1 MGNDIFKKQEHREFF
16 QLFFDEN
23 KKEMVQSQQPF
34 INELKQEI
42 KREISA
48 VKNDSTSTIKKTK
61 HEIDSNI
68 HQIAQNMT
76 NFKND
81 LKFEIKNASFPKN
94 KDQKNNENVN
104 NLNHLNMNNEIMEK
118 YQRSIQSQTDIMN
131 QNALKLQN
139 VQQTLND
146 LSKENE
152 SIHQM
157 IDQQTNFLKNTF
169 KAISDE
175 TQTKTSQTIK
185 RLQPLFAKLYK
196 HFNKNVLTFYMCPLK
211 NGFNG
216 YHVGK

>member
-23 KKEMVQSQQPF
+23 KKEMVQSQQLF

-48 VKNDSTSTIKKTK
+48 IKNDSTSTIKKTK
-61 HEIDSNI
+61 NEIDSNI

-76 NFKND
+76 NF
-81 LKFEIKNASFPKN
+81 KNASFPKN

-157 IDQQTNFLKNTF
+157 IDQQKNFLKNTL

-185 RLQPLFAKLYK
+185 GLQPLFAKLYK

>member
-1 MGNDIFKKQEHREFF
+1 MG
-16 QLFFDEN
+16 
-23 KKEMVQSQQPF
+23 
-34 INELKQEI
+34 
-42 KREISA
+42 
-48 VKNDSTSTIKKTK
+48 
-61 HEIDSNI
+61 
-68 HQIAQNMT
+68 MT
-76 NFKND
+76 NF
-81 LKFEIKNASFPKN
+81 KNASFPKN

-175 TQTKTSQTIK
+175 TQTKLSQKIK
-185 RLQPLFAKLYK
+185 GLQPLFAKLYK
-196 HFNKNVLTFYMCPLK
+196 HFNKNLLIFYMCFLK
-211 NGFNG
+211 NSFNG